1 MRDDDCKRYLY
12 YHKKLP
18 PGSNLIQCIRCFNAL
33 VADGAVEKGS
43 PVDKM
48 FKNALKFRRDE
59 KFKDFN
65 LD

>member
-1 MRDDDCKRYLY
+1 MRDDDCKRYIY

-18 PGSNLIQCIRCFNAL
+18 PGANLHQCVRAFNSL
-33 VADGAVEKGS
+33 VAEGAIQKGS
-43 PVDKM
+43 PVDIK
-48 FKNALKFRRDE
+48 FKKALKFGRDE